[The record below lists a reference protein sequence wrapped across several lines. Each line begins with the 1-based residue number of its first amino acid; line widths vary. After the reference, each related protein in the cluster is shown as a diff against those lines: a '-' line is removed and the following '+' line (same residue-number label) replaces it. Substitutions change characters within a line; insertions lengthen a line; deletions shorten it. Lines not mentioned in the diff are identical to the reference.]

1 MKNIKATNILL
12 ILVLIFAFAGCAKDS
27 STTPTPSRDAFI
39 GDWSVS
45 ETYTRLN
52 YEVTVF
58 ADPASTDGVLIRGF
72 AGTLATDPYAGA
84 VVSGTTITLDSNQVI
99 GDGLKIE
106 GSGIFSGKIITWN
119 YTIDDGAN
127 LRHALAIY
135 TKK

>member
-1 MKNIKATNILL
+1 MKNLKAANIFL
-12 ILVLIFAFAGCAKDS
+12 ILALTVAFAGCTKDS
-27 STTPTPSRDAFI
+27 STTPAPSRDAFI

-106 GSGIFSGKIITWN
+106 GSGTFSGKIITWN